1 MKDKA
6 KYLKK
11 KIPAIFLALKRKDTP
26 FIAKLFALITI
37 TYALSPIDFIP
48 DFIPIIGYLDDLVIL
63 PLLISLTIKVI
74 PKNIIE
80 ECEKGIEKKENLR
93 LKKKWYF
100 SIPIIFLWSV
110 IFLII
115 IKKIFQKW
123 K

>member
-80 ECEKGIEKKENLR
+80 ECEKDIEKK
-93 LKKKWYF
+93 
-100 SIPIIFLWSV
+100 
-110 IFLII
+110 
-115 IKKIFQKW
+115 KISA
-123 K
+123 

>member
-80 ECEKGIEKKENLR
+80 ECEKDIEKKENLR